1 MKVNKIFNVTH
12 IQVNDNLEQ
21 FYYKNKMVQRFTE
34 GNKITYTT
42 VDLDN
47 GNIIKKFTK
56 YICKLCEDFDCKWCR
71 NEVNK

>member
-21 FYYKNKMVQRFTE
+21 FYFKNRMVQRFIE
-34 GNKITYTT
+34 DNKITYTT

-47 GNIIKKFTK
+47 GSIIKKIVK
-56 YICKLCEDFDCKWCR
+56 YICKKCQDFDCQWCK
-71 NEVNK
+71 NEVK